1 MMPYSIHRITSLDG
15 AIMTLSVGD
24 WLLWFFFANL
34 WTRVRDYF
42 HWLKIPTISYWK
54 IKIKKNIVNS
64 VYVHVYKS
72 VTLNNICTK
81 LKQLWCQNEVS
92 QGKILIKVMHQCW
105 KLFSFI
111 SLFFENLITILF
123 VFPDENGCNLF
134 HFAGK
139 RQCSR

>member
-24 WLLWFFFANL
+24 WLLWGFFANL

-54 IKIKKNIVNS
+54 IINS

-123 VFPDENGCNLF
+123 VFPDENCCNLF

>member
-1 MMPYSIHRITSLDG
+1 MMPYSIHRITSLEG

-24 WLLWFFFANL
+24 WLLWCFSFANL

-54 IKIKKNIVNS
+54 IINS

-81 LKQLWCQNEVS
+81 LKQLWCQNVVS